1 MTPGEARKNEPT
13 MQVKANLELHRVST
27 RKNPEIV
34 VGDKVKLFKKKPT
47 GAKEDTSYWLNKVH
61 TVERISTS
69 LGQKYYHVSDWK
81 VPLLRHEILRVPN
94 K

>member
-1 MTPGEARKNEPT
+1 MTPGEARKSENT

-47 GAKEDTSYWLNKVH
+47 GAKEDTSCWLNKVH

-69 LGQKYYHVSDWK
+69 LGQKYYHVSDGK
-81 VPLLRHEILRVPN
+81 HPYLDM
-94 K
+94 KF